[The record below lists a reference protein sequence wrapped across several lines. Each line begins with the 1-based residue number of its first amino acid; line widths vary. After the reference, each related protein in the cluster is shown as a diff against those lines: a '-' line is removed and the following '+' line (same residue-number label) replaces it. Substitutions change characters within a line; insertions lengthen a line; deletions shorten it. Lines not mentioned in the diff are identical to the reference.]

1 MPSPSRCQL
10 SLLAIATLMAVSQPN
25 QALSMT
31 SEEAQQIAAL
41 TERMTTRCVGR
52 YLVDLPEVFVLN
64 SESSD
69 EVEGLR
75 IKVAPISKAEFL
87 RRLSSREAQLSR
99 MHMDGRPDRP
109 ALKGTEAA
117 VSVQLGKIFNR
128 AKSTGA
134 AEFARTLELLA
145 WHDGYQIE
153 MAINA
158 TNGTDLPFD
167 ESVIGTAFE
176 VSMRSAHAKYSQ
188 INDTPQQL
196 AHLLSIYDRIRGRRD
211 DEIPTQAGLCI
222 PNGFVL
228 GAQREKQMVGFVY
241 HLRDSRDV
249 FFTASTYDSIKE
261 STTLLQRTGPQERE
275 MAASGHQVLR
285 KGKRQIHGEEYEE
298 FLAQGPAKDD
308 VLGVDFNLH
317 GNELRKQAQQ
327 PFFIYTFNTG
337 QSIPRPEMSLNEKD
351 RLDLFKPL
359 PKASLTPEQAMR
371 LWDTVTP
378 TIRHRPGAF

>member
-1 MPSPSRCQL
+1 MPRLFIRLVPM
-10 SLLAIATLMAVSQPN
+10 LAIATTAVLVQPAS
-25 QALSMT
+25 ALSMT
-31 SEEAQQIAAL
+31 PEEAQQIDAL

-145 WHDGYQIE
+145 WHDGYQFE

-167 ESVIGTAFE
+167 ESVIGTAYE
-176 VSMRSAHAKYSQ
+176 VSERRIHAEYKQ

-211 DEIPTQAGLCI
+211 DEIPTQPGLCI

-228 GAQREKQMVGFVY
+228 GAQREKQMVGVVY
-241 HLRDSRDV
+241 HLRNSRDV
-249 FFTASTYDSIKE
+249 FFTARTDDSVKE
-261 STTLLQRTGPQERE
+261 RDTLLQRIGPQESE
-275 MAASGHQVLR
+275 MAKLGHQVLR
-285 KGKRQIHGEEYEE
+285 KGKRQIQGEEYEE
-298 FLAQGPAKDD
+298 FLAQGPAEDD
-308 VLGVDFNLH
+308 VLGASFYLH
-317 GNELRKQAQQ
+317 GNELRKQPLQ
-327 PFFIYTFNTG
+327 PFFVFRLRTG
-337 QSIPRPEMSLNEKD
+337 RSIPRPEMDLNEKD